1 MNKSKFQFS
10 ASRYITMYTFYYQL
24 FNTCYYYINIIKEY
38 LRILSNRTKC
48 FKNLLYHNVTNK
60 KVLFTDNKDDIN

>member
-1 MNKSKFQFS
+1 
-10 ASRYITMYTFYYQL
+10 MYTFYYQL